1 MDIEKIELFEISIYQ
16 IAENAIWLYIVDFIK
31 YSQEEYNIYIELCY
45 EIHLKYAVK
54 EWINDIYLDIFCDDQ
69 QNHQLNH
76 KLKRLFYKYQDIL
89 SDKYNCW
96 NINHYFNEEYL
107 IHILDNIFNN
117 HPLCLK

>member
-54 EWINDIYLDIFCDDQ
+54 
-69 QNHQLNH
+69 
-76 KLKRLFYKYQDIL
+76 
-89 SDKYNCW
+89 
-96 NINHYFNEEYL
+96 
-107 IHILDNIFNN
+107 
-117 HPLCLK
+117 PLLLVIDF